1 MPGLLDDLNSAAG
14 NAMTSPLFNMGMG
27 LIAGTQPFANPGQ
40 EMQRAAANQQSLAMN
55 RMQMQMLQQQWPLMM
70 RTLQGLGSIMGTPQ
84 GAKGQKQPTRKQQTA
99 SAPVIGPFSAMPA
112 ASTAQAS
119 PPPQGGTSGGMDPM
133 ALERFGLMASA
144 FPMTQPMGK
153 AAQAAAQFAAQYNPQ
168 LQTRLAIAK
177 SVLTQD
183 QQMMA
188 DAQASG
194 DTLGFKA
201 AQMKYLKDSGL
212 VTQSSM
218 NGAVQT
224 FGGITPQMLQMGTLN
239 PVQGVQTQNG
249 IETPIPGAVPTE
261 AALSAARAGGEAQ
274 YEPMEVTDSNGNKYI
289 VPRTALQRYAGNGGS
304 SATPFQAS
312 LGPASEELLKNKGEQ
327 AAAVNEEFQQKAEAG
342 QQMLAQIS
350 ELRSAAS
357 DFSPGQ
363 FADSRIKMLQ
373 YLQSTGLI
381 SAAEANKLGSAQ
393 AGQKIAIQLQAAA
406 TKQLGSREAAQI
418 FQVMGKSLPNLTLS
432 PDGLSKVSGYMSG
445 IARYDIARAQIAQY
459 RMAQND
465 ANGLNAVRDDFIKNT
480 SPTYYIIASM
490 PQAQQQ
496 EMIRGMGLRAKGF
509 LEAWNKAANAG
520 WAPRPGQYEGQ

>member
-1 MPGLLDDLNSAAG
+1 MGLFDNLNQAIGQGMS
-14 NAMTSPLFNMGMG
+14 SPLFALGTG
-27 LIAGTQPFANPGQ
+27 LIAGAQPFANPGQ
-40 EMQRAAANQQSLAMN
+40 QLQSAAANQQKLAMN
-55 RMQMQMLQQQWPLMM
+55 NMQMRMLQQQWPMMMQAFGALGGLM
-70 RTLQGLGSIMGTPQ
+70 GPPSGSKTS
-84 GAKGQKQPTRKQQTA
+84 QKTQSKA
-99 SAPVIGPFSAMPA
+99 NAAPVVGPFSAVPA
-112 ASTAQAS
+112 AQGAPQAA
-119 PPPQGGTSGGMDPM
+119 PQPQQAAPSGGLDPS
-133 ALERFGLMASA
+133 ALERFGLMTSA
-144 FPMTQPMGK
+144 FPMTKGMSD
-153 AAQAAAQFAAQYNPQ
+153 AALKVAGMQSQYDPA

-188 DAQASG
+188 DAQAKG
-194 DTLGFKA
+194 DTLGFRA

-224 FGGITPQMLQMGTLN
+224 FGGITPDMLKMTTLN
-239 PVQGVQTQNG
+239 PVQGVQTRNG
-249 IETPIPGAVPTE
+249 QETPIPGAVPTE
-261 AALSAARAGGEAQ
+261 AALSGARAAGEAQ
-274 YEPMEVTDSNGNKYI
+274 FEPMEVTDGNGNKYM
-289 VPRTALQRYAGNGGS
+289 VPRTALQQYAASGKGG
-304 SATPFQAS
+304 ATPFQAS
-312 LGPASEELLKNKGEQ
+312 LGPASEELLKGKGEQ
-327 AAAVNEEFQQKAEAG
+327 AASVNEEFQQKAEAG
-342 QQMLAQIS
+342 QQMLAQIA

-373 YLQSTGLI
+373 YMQSAGLI
-381 SAAEANKLGSAQ
+381 SPEQMKKLGSAQ

-459 RMAQND
+459 RMANND

-480 SPTYYIIASM
+480 NPTYYIIGSM
-490 PQAQQQ
+490 PAAQQQ
-496 EMIRGMGLRAKGF
+496 EMIKGMGPRAKGF

-520 WAPRPGQYEGQ
+520 WAPRPNQYASQ